1 MAKKKEGVPV
11 EATVNNEVV
20 AEETVAEATEVA
32 PETTEEVVAEVAPE
46 AVVVEEVAPE
56 EVVAEV
62 PAPPTS
68 FEGKDFQKAAD
79 GNPYIPPGL
88 ADKL

>member
-1 MAKKKEGVPV
+1 MAKKKEGAPV
-11 EATVNNEVV
+11 EGTVNNEVV
-20 AEETVAEATEVA
+20 AEETVAESTEVA
-32 PETTEEVVAEVAPE
+32 PEV
-46 AVVVEEVAPE
+46 VVVEEVAPE

-88 ADKL
+88 EGKL